1 MRCILALALAALLA
15 MAAGQQRKSGR
26 QPQLEVLEFTAHRTP
41 NRTVEIEGR
50 IRNCSDR
57 PLRKV
62 TMRFHVLGPDDVIV
76 TTQRGVL
83 EPDILEPDDESE
95 FHWQMRE
102 PARAV
107 SVLIEAVDTRGIE
120 LVVAKAGPYAIE

>member
-1 MRCILALALAALLA
+1 
-15 MAAGQQRKSGR
+15 MAAGQQGKPGR
-26 QPQLEVLEFTAHRTP
+26 QPQLEVIAFTAYRTP
-41 NRTVEIEGR
+41 NRTVEFEGR
-50 IRNCSDR
+50 VRNCGDK

-62 TMRFHVLGPDDVIV
+62 TMRLRVLGPDNVIV

-83 EPDILEPDDESE
+83 EPEVLEPDDETE

-102 PARAV
+102 PARAIAV
-107 SVLIEAVDTRGIE
+107 MVEAVDTRDVE